1 MVKQLWAYIRS
12 LLTLTR
18 SPLTLTRSLLTHTQV
33 VKQLWKYIKEN
44 DRQNPDKKT
53 EIIPDDKMKK
63 VFGPARFTVMR
74 LVF

>member
-1 MVKQLWAYIRS
+1 L
-12 LLTLTR
+12 
-18 SPLTLTRSLLTHTQV
+18 HFHCTQ
-33 VKQLWKYIKEN
+33 WTKYIKEN
-44 DRQNPDKKT
+44 DLQNPDKKT

>member
-1 MVKQLWAYIRS
+1 M
-12 LLTLTR
+12 
-18 SPLTLTRSLLTHTQV
+18 THTQV

-63 VFGPARFTVMR
+63 VFGSARFTVMR
-74 LVF
+74 LVFYT